1 VFCLIVIPFLLYSS
15 VVLYL
20 AIIVLLLV
28 VVILWS
34 LCDVVVI
41 VYWLLL
47 LDVVGWV
54 DYVGNMIKIADLN
67 FWFWCVGRGV
77 LRFWEG

>member
-1 VFCLIVIPFLLYSS
+1 
-15 VVLYL
+15 LYL

-34 LCDVVVI
+34 LCDVMVI

-67 FWFWCVGRGV
+67 F
-77 LRFWEG
+77 